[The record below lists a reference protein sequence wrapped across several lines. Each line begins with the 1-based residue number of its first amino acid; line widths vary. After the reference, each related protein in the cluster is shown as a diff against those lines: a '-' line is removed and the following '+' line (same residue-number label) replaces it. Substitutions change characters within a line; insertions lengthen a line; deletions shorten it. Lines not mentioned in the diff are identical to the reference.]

1 MDQDVTLIIFS
12 AGGLRDDAERLVTD
26 ARHAVTA
33 DVVALARQTE
43 GIGRIIIATDSPA
56 LVETLKPYDVIADYD
71 RALDTFAF
79 SPRFEQ
85 IVRDYDVRRPFYLGG
100 GAGALLTAA
109 EMRGIVERLR
119 DAEQVL
125 IPNNIFSSDF
135 VAFTPGEAV
144 FGLPA
149 QENDNN
155 LAFLLRT
162 ERGLPHVALP
172 RTVGTQFDVDTPTD
186 VVLLAYG
193 RGLGAHARAFLA
205 DAPLNRAPIERLLPQ
220 LTQHTPEL
228 LVYGR
233 VSGEVWLYFEKN
245 VSCRTRLISEERGLV
260 ASGREA
266 RGEARSLLGFLFD
279 AYGPQRGFAM
289 LAELCTGALIDTRV
303 LLAHERL
310 KPSAHDRFNA
320 DLFRPDRIRNEWL
333 RDFTQ
338 AAMEA
343 PVPVIL
349 GGHSLV
355 CGGLYLLTE
364 AAWKDYPPPRTDARQ
379 P

>member
-1 MDQDVTLIIFS
+1 MDQDVTLIVFS
-12 AGGLRDDAERLVTD
+12 AGGVRDEVERLVTD
-26 ARHAVTA
+26 SRHAVTA
-33 DVVALARQTE
+33 DVVALARQTP

-71 RALDTFAF
+71 RALESF
-79 SPRFEQ
+79 SFGARFEQ
-85 IVRDYDVRRPFYLGG
+85 LIRDHDVQRPFYLGG

-119 DAEQVL
+119 AADQIV

-135 VAFTPGEAV
+135 VAFTPGEAAL
-144 FGLPA
+144 GLPP

-162 ERGLPHVALP
+162 ERGLPHQPLP
-172 RTVGTQFDVDTPTD
+172 RTVGTQFDIDTPTD
-186 VVLLAYG
+186 VVLLAYSH
-193 RGLGAHARAFLA
+193 GLGAHARAFVA
-205 DAPLNRAPIERLLPQ
+205 DAPLNRAPVERLLPQ
-220 LTQHTPEL
+220 LTRHEPEL
-228 LVYGR
+228 LVFGR
-233 VSGEVWLYFEKN
+233 VSGEIWLYFEKN
-245 VSCRTRLISEERGLV
+245 VACRTRLVSEERGLV

-279 AYGPQRGFAM
+279 AHGSQHAFE
-289 LAELCTGALIDTRV
+289 LLSELCTGALIDTRV
-303 LLAHERL
+303 LLAHRRL

-320 DLFRPDRIRNEWL
+320 DLFRPDAIRDEWL
-333 RDFTQ
+333 REFTR

-343 PVPVIL
+343 PVPVVL

-364 AAWKDYPPPRTDARQ
+364 AAWKDYPPPGTDARRS
-379 P
+379 